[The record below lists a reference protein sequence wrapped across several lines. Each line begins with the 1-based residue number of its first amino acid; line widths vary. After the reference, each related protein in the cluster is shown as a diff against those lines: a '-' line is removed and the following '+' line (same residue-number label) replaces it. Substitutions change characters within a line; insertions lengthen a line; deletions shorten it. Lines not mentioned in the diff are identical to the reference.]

1 MQQVDVIV
9 VGGGPAG
16 AACAWALGEAGFDV
30 AVLDRAIFP
39 RDKVCA
45 GWITPPLIE
54 ALRLDTNDYRAGR
67 TFQPITGFHVSTVGA
82 RRGVDVGY
90 ATPVSFGIRRCEFD
104 DYLLRR
110 SRARLTL
117 GAPVQRIVRDDHR
130 WIVDDEVSAPML
142 VGAGGH
148 SCPVARLLNPQPL
161 PAPVV
166 AAREIELPMDTLRCP
181 VRGEHPELYFCRDL
195 AGYGWCFR
203 KGDYVNIGFGRVN
216 ARAIPQAA
224 AQFVRYLTERGRLV
238 ADAAR
243 WPWRG
248 HAYLLAAA
256 SRRRSAGDGVML
268 VGDSAGLAYPQ
279 SGEGIRPAVESG
291 LLAASTIVAARR
303 RYDAESLAAYSSAIA
318 ARFAASTTPWLGRLV
333 PVSAAQ
339 WLANGLLHSRWF
351 VRHVVLDRWFL
362 HAGSSPPVLARRPA

>member
-1 MQQVDVIV
+1 MQHADVIV

-16 AACAWALGEAGFDV
+16 AACAWALGEAGYEV
-30 AVLDRAIFP
+30 AVIDRAIFP

-54 ALRLDTNDYRAGR
+54 ALRIDVDDYRAGR
-67 TFQPITGFHVSTVGA
+67 TFQPITGFHVSSGGA
-82 RRGVDVGY
+82 RRGVDVHY
-90 ATPVSFGIRRCEFD
+90 AAPVSFGIRRCEFD

-110 SRARLTL
+110 SRAHLRL
-117 GAPVQRIVRDDHR
+117 GAPVQRIVRDHQR

-148 SCPVARLLNPQPL
+148 TCPVARLLNPQPL

-166 AAREIELPMDTLRCP
+166 AAREVELPMDARQCP

-224 AQFVRYLTERGRLV
+224 AQFVSDLTARGRL
-238 ADAAR
+238 AAGAPA
-243 WPWRG
+243 WSWRG
-248 HAYLLAAA
+248 HAYLLAAPSHRCA
-256 SRRRSAGDGVML
+256 VGDGVVL
-268 VGDSAGLAYPQ
+268 VGDAAGLAYPQ

-291 LLAASTIVAARR
+291 LLAASAIVRARG
-303 RYDAESLAAYSSAIA
+303 RYDAASFAAYSSAIA
-318 ARFAASTTPWLGRLV
+318 VRFAASTAPWLAQLV
-333 PVSAAQ
+333 PPYAAQ
-339 WLANGLLHSRWF
+339 ALANGLLHSRWF
-351 VRHVVLDRWFL
+351 VRRVVLDRWFL
-362 HAGSSPPVLARRPA
+362 RAGSAAVL